1 MVPHRTHVA
10 LSFALAGALAVT
22 ALGVPGTHAVAADMA
37 AQQGSAQSGDLA
49 GSNRDTDTAALRLW
63 PGSTALVPG
72 QSVAYTVE
80 YDTAPAVLP
89 DLTWASSDTSVL
101 TVDDKGTVSAVGPG
115 EATLSVR
122 DRSDPS
128 LNTAVP
134 IIVRAVTEERG
145 IELSAASL
153 VSIAGE
159 PFFLNALLAPS
170 LHGGHVQWT
179 LSPSTLGT
187 IAPDEG
193 APTAV
198 FHPAG
203 SAEPAPSPLA
213 SRPRLVRVRR

>member
-22 ALGVPGTHAVAADMA
+22 ALGVPGTRAIAADMA

-49 GSNRDTDTAALRLW
+49 GSNRDTDTAVLRLW

-122 DRSDPS
+122 DRLDPS
-128 LNTAVP
+128 LS
-134 IIVRAVTEERG
+134 IFLCMGVRGRG
-145 IELSAASL
+145 
-153 VSIAGE
+153 
-159 PFFLNALLAPS
+159 
-170 LHGGHVQWT
+170 
-179 LSPSTLGT
+179 
-187 IAPDEG
+187 
-193 APTAV
+193 
-198 FHPAG
+198 
-203 SAEPAPSPLA
+203 
-213 SRPRLVRVRR
+213 